1 MKQAIFKLETLTCP
15 TCISKIQAAINSFK
29 GVDQSSIKVLF
40 NSSKLKF
47 NFEETIVEV
56 EIIKEKIEAMGY
68 QVLDIKL
75 K

>member
-15 TCISKIQAAINSFK
+15 TCVSKIQAAINSFK

>member
-15 TCISKIQAAINSFK
+15 TCVSKIQAAVNSFK

-47 NFEETIVEV
+47 NFEETAVNV

>member
-15 TCISKIQAAINSFK
+15 TCVSKIQAAINSFK

-47 NFEETIVEV
+47 NFEEAIVEV

>member
-15 TCISKIQAAINSFK
+15 TCVSKIEAAINSFK

-47 NFEETIVEV
+47 YFEETIVEV
-56 EIIKEKIEAMGY
+56 EIIKDKIEAMGY

>member
-15 TCISKIQAAINSFK
+15 TCVSKIEAAINSFK

-56 EIIKEKIEAMGY
+56 EIIKDKIEAMGY

>member
-1 MKQAIFKLETLTCP
+1 MKQVIFKLETLTCP
-15 TCISKIQAAINSFK
+15 TCVSKIQAAINSFK

>member
-15 TCISKIQAAINSFK
+15 TCVSKIQAAINSFK
-29 GVDQSSIKVLF
+29 GVDESSVKVMF

-47 NFEETIVEV
+47 SFDETVVDVEK
-56 EIIKEKIEAMGY
+56 IKEKIKAMGY